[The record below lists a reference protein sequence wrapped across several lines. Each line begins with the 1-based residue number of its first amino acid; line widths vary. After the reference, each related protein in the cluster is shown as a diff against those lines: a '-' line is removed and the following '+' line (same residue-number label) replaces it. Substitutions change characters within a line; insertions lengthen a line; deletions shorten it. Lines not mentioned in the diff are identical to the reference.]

1 MSTQIPIII
10 DTNIIFSSL
19 LRANSKFY
27 NFLVSQNSNYWVCEY
42 CIVELFKNKEKILKF
57 SQMTEIEII
66 EAYYT
71 ILRKVNL
78 FKEDLMTSEIV
89 NQAYN
94 LCKDIDE
101 NDTPHVALTLEL
113 NGVLWT
119 GDKKLK
125 EGLLKKGFT
134 QFFEPNV

>member
-27 NFLVSQNSNYWVCEY
+27 NFIISENYHYWVCEC
-42 CIVELFKNKEKILKF
+42 CIVELFKNKEKIIKL

-89 NQAYN
+89 NQAYD
-94 LCKDIDE
+94 LCQDIDE

-125 EGLLKKGFT
+125 EGLLKKSFT

>member
-1 MSTQIPIII
+1 VTTQISIII

-19 LRANSKFY
+19 LQANSKFY
-27 NFLVSQNSNYWVCEY
+27 NFIVSQSYNYWVGEY
-42 CIVELFKNKEKILKF
+42 CIVELFKNKEKMIKLSK
-57 SQMTEIEII
+57 MTEIEII

-78 FKEDLMTSEIV
+78 YKEDLMTSEIV

-101 NDTPHVALTLEL
+101 NDTTHVALTLEL
-113 NGVLWT
+113 NGLLWT

-134 QFFEPNV
+134 QFFEPNS

>member
-1 MSTQIPIII
+1 
-10 DTNIIFSSL
+10 
-19 LRANSKFY
+19 
-27 NFLVSQNSNYWVCEY
+27 
-42 CIVELFKNKEKILKF
+42 
-57 SQMTEIEII
+57 MTEIEII

-78 FKEDLMTSEIV
+78 YKEDLMTSEIV
-89 NQAYN
+89 NQAYD
-94 LCKDIDE
+94 LCQDIDE

-125 EGLLKKGFT
+125 EG
-134 QFFEPNV
+134 